1 MLDRVRRSLLRTAGV
16 NLAGTTAARVARQS
30 RNAIRRIG
38 AYNPAMHRLAP
49 VLTAFSAVVIATAL
63 LFVVESYLE
72 AQHLVIAYL
81 FPTTL
86 IGIRYGSSLA
96 FLTSF
101 ASGIAAA
108 YFLFPP
114 KFSLY
119 IGNSLHIAELGFFM
133 LLALLAGKIVS
144 LLTKDN
150 SAGGPQE
157 GWQEL
162 GPNR

>member
-1 MLDRVRRSLLRTAGV
+1 MLSTVLNKLLRSGLKAESFRFGGSTPPEELARRWRAVVRKPGV
-16 NLAGTTAARVARQS
+16 KQA
-30 RNAIRRIG
+30 AIRSI
-38 AYNPAMHRLAP
+38 AP
-49 VLTAFSAVVIATAL
+49 IAVSFSIVALMTAV

-86 IGIRYGSSLA
+86 VAIRYGSSFA

-114 KFSLY
+114 RFSLY
-119 IGNSLHIAELGFFM
+119 IAETLHVAELGFFL
-133 LLALLAGKIVS
+133 LLALLASKVVS
-144 LLTKDN
+144 LLAHDIRA
-150 SAGGPQE
+150 S
-157 GWQEL
+157 
-162 GPNR
+162 RCS